1 MLFSVLWKKFMDPET
16 VKKINNLAADVTA
29 ASKPYTPMLSPP
41 QPCAGPNPYPNP
53 NQVMSALPK
62 LS

>member
-29 ASKPYTPMLSPP
+29 ASKPYNPILSPL
-41 QPCAGPNPYPNP
+41 PNL
-53 NQVMSALPK
+53 ALAPTRTPT
-62 LS
+62 LTR